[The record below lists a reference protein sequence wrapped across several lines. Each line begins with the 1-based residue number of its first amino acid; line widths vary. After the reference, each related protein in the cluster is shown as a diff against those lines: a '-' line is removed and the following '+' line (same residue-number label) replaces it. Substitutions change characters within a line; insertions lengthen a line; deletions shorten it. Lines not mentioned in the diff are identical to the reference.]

1 LYQLLE
7 KVDENK
13 LYDHII
19 EMMGPNDPVYNQEK
33 LDAAADYIVSQ
44 FEGYGLDVLEHVFD
58 IEGTKYRNI
67 EGLIDTGDGP
77 ELLLTSHY
85 DTVPTAPGANDNLSG
100 VSVMLES
107 ARVLG
112 EADSNMNVRFIGF
125 TLEEGPPIR
134 FAKEYA
140 SAQELGLMDECL
152 NYRTLSTQ
160 KLTKKFI
167 ELIIGGRRAGREPR
181 DSVDLFFEEYK
192 SMMNEN
198 ESTYF
203 RDFGE
208 FFGDL
213 SFDSWHGNYSLVG
226 SAKWVEDRA
235 SGIDIAGVL
244 NLEEVGYYS
253 QKPNSQRLP
262 VGLGPEMIQSHLI
275 DDVTKGNS
283 LFGVG
288 DVNSGPLLEL
298 FASCCRLD
306 EVQLPYAWLHAPF
319 GFDVLKYRMVDLL
332 RSDHAPFWKEGIP
345 ALMLTDT
352 CDFRTPYY
360 HTRADTIDKLDFGY
374 MGKVCKA
381 SIASALN
388 SSYLSQ

>member
-1 LYQLLE
+1 MYQLFE

-58 IEGTKYRNI
+58 IKGTKYRNI

-262 VGLGPEMIQSHLI
+262 VGLGPEMIQTHLI

-283 LFGVG
+283 LFVVG
-288 DVNSGPLLEL
+288 N
-298 FASCCRLD
+298 
-306 EVQLPYAWLHAPF
+306 
-319 GFDVLKYRMVDLL
+319 
-332 RSDHAPFWKEGIP
+332 I
-345 ALMLTDT
+345 
-352 CDFRTPYY
+352 
-360 HTRADTIDKLDFGY
+360 
-374 MGKVCKA
+374 
-381 SIASALN
+381 
-388 SSYLSQ
+388 